1 MHCKIVQRA
10 INAEHNSGRTL
21 SGLHE
26 DWRLDPLAITSILWI
41 LKGIKGTGKVVQYL
55 HTDLYLVQFPD
66 KILVLQIDHLFLQSK
81 TFFFSFLS
89 YELFFF
95 SFSTD
100 TALS

>member
-1 MHCKIVQRA
+1 MPDLFAYSCTVKLYQRA
-10 INAEHNSGRTL
+10 VNAEHNSGRTL

-55 HTDLYLVQFPD
+55 HTDCMLVQLPD

-81 TFFFSFLS
+81 TFF
-89 YELFFF
+89 LFFK
-95 SFSTD
+95 
-100 TALS
+100 L